1 MADRTIDIQLRTD
14 ADTKPLKEY
23 DKALGNLTGTM
34 RGVGGVVANTAA
46 KFGALGS
53 VFSSLIKN
61 VMRGG
66 VWGIMAT
73 AVQEI
78 WGRWKKSAE
87 EAAEAAAKAAKESAD
102 AIKSTV
108 SEISSAMSTGISSVD
123 KYTSSLIKQ
132 LDATKQLAV
141 AEKELEKQRAI
152 ASGDTA
158 AVAKAD
164 EEIAVITAKTEQDK
178 EAARV
183 EGYKRRR
190 QIAVDAE
197 RKLDKQLDQATKAVE
212 EVNAKRQA
220 MLGDPGR
227 RGDRSVNANKI
238 DESSAWGRANAQA
251 IAWFGLP
258 EIEQNHDPQ
267 FEAKVKDFRDRA
279 FREERKKLYASD
291 EWKKT
296 NEDQK
301 AAQEVSL
308 KAADELFKARQ
319 KIADID
325 AEEKRRVTENAAKKK
340 EAEAKAIAD
349 NTAAEKKAIAD
360 AAAERER
367 LDREAHQ
374 KRMADLR
381 AEIAAS
387 KEAASPFEAVA
398 AAAKTEFDR
407 AFEMYRDPERARA
420 EIAEERDRSDDLKRL
435 HKDASRY
442 GGKWRIDELA
452 ELMSAGDTEGVDSRL
467 EEWRKRKSF
476 TPEVEA
482 MVRASAAEQTR
493 TTAEDE
499 LRKIEGN
506 TRDLSEKLDQL
517 LTMKGN

>member
-1 MADRTIDIQLRTD
+1 MRAAVLDPRFPEVRRFLV
-14 ADTKPLKEY
+14 DTYARAMKEW
-23 DKALGNLTGTM
+23 DLDGFKLD
-34 RGVGGVVANTAA
+34 
-46 KFGALGS
+46 F
-53 VFSSLIKN
+53 I
-61 VMRGG
+61 
-66 VWGIMAT
+66 
-73 AVQEI
+73 
-78 WGRWKKSAE
+78 
-87 EAAEAAAKAAKESAD
+87 D
-102 AIKSTV
+102 AIRFWG
-108 SEISSAMSTGISSVD
+108 ED
-123 KYTSSLIKQ
+123 P
-132 LDATKQLAV
+132 
-141 AEKELEKQRAI
+141 AEKENFKGRDIKSVPIAVEKLMTEVHAALTAI
-152 ASGDTA
+152 KPDALVEFRQGYVGPGIRKFGNMLRVGDCPGSARRNRVAIANLRLASGDTA

-360 AAAERER
+360 AAA
-367 LDREAHQ
+367 AQ
-374 KRMADLR
+374 
-381 AEIAAS
+381 
-387 KEAASPFEAVA
+387 
-398 AAAKTEFDR
+398 TEFER
-407 AFEMYRDPERARA
+407 AFAMYRDPERARA